1 MIWNKHGVKIFGFL
15 GFISL
20 VGFGFFWSVYSN
32 QLIITNLVFLCG
44 FLLSF
49 FLLLRYLNKTNHDLN
64 QFLQSI
70 QFLDNIPVN
79 KSSNFSQQQLQ
90 LTYHKLIDRIKDAWL
105 AKESEHQYFKYVL
118 EEIGVGI
125 ISYDKQLNVEIY
137 NKAARE
143 LFGFENLSNLS
154 TLNTFKSTFVDD
166 LNDIKSGATTLMKFN
181 GKIENL
187 KILVRAVDIKI
198 DNRNLRLIS
207 FQNIKTQLE
216 QSELEAW
223 QKLIRVLTHEI
234 MNSVTPI
241 KSLTY
246 SMQKSLAASA
256 SDHTENIL
264 KGLKAIE
271 NRSKGLLD
279 FVDSYKNLTQI
290 PKPNYERVELSKM
303 FHELSQLFKK
313 EIESENILF
322 TTEIEPKDVSVVADG
337 KLLIQVLINLIKNS
351 VYALESQSEKKI
363 RLSAQQINHDEIRI
377 QVFDNGKGIPEDIID
392 KIFVPFYTTR
402 TNGSGIGLSFARQVM
417 VMHNANIEVQSKQG
431 EYTLFTIR
439 FKAL

>member
-1 MIWNKHGVKIFGFL
+1 MIWNKHGVKLFGFL

-20 VGFGFFWSVYSN
+20 VGFGLFWSVYSN
-32 QLIITNLVFLCG
+32 QLIITNLVFLCV

-49 FLLLRYLNKTNHDLN
+49 FWLLRYLNKTNHDLN

-90 LTYHKLIDRIKDAWL
+90 LTYHKIIDRIKDAWL
-105 AKESEHQYFKYVL
+105 EKESESQYFKYVL

-137 NKAARE
+137 NKTARE

-154 TLNTFKSTFVDD
+154 TLNTLKSTFVDE
-166 LNDIKSGATTLMKFN
+166 LNDIKSGSTALMLFN

-246 SMQKSLAASA
+246 SMQKSLTTNASE
-256 SDHTENIL
+256 HTENIL

-290 PKPNYERVELSKM
+290 PKPNYERVELNKM
-303 FHELSQLFKK
+303 FYELVQLFKK

-322 TTEIEPKDVSVVADG
+322 TTEIEPKNISVVADG
-337 KLLIQVLINLIKNS
+337 KLLMQVLINLIKNS
-351 VYALESQSEKKI
+351 VYALDSQSEKKI
-363 RLSAQQINHDEIRI
+363 RLTAQQMDDEEITI

-402 TNGSGIGLSFARQVM
+402 TKGSGIGLSFARQVM

-439 FKAL
+439 FKDL